1 MMVVWVTDWDT
12 SLKKTEMKEHSSAT
26 EEVGVSTETID
37 VDVDVDVAVAVAVHN
52 SQDENYEVVEHY
64 YR

>member
-26 EEVGVSTETID
+26 EEVGVSTETIA
-37 VDVDVDVAVAVAVHN
+37 VDVAVHN

>member
-26 EEVGVSTETID
+26 EEVGVSTETIA
-37 VDVDVDVAVAVAVHN
+37 VAVAVAVHN
-52 SQDENYEVVEHY
+52 SQDENYEAVEHY

>member
-26 EEVGVSTETID
+26 EEVGVSTETI
-37 VDVDVDVAVAVAVHN
+37 AVAVAVHN

>member
-1 MMVVWVTDWDT
+1 MMVVRVIDWDT

-26 EEVGVSTETID
+26 EEVGVSTETIAVA
-37 VDVDVDVAVAVAVHN
+37 VDVAVAVHN
-52 SQDENYEVVEHY
+52 SQDENYEAVEHY